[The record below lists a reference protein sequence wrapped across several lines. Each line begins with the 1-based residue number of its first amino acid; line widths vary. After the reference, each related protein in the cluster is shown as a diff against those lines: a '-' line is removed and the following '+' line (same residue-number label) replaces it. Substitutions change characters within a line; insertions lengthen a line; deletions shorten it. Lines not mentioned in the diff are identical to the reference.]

1 MNYRVGCKNF
11 DLHDKRVKTIG
22 QGYTGNVYQYG
33 DNALKIFDTEESI
46 IDEETAR
53 YLTNIRTSRI
63 LLPKKL
69 VYYKDKFKGYTM
81 KLVSTKHKSK
91 NLISISK
98 NDLLDNIEMLEED
111 VSLLSNKRVLLNGMS
126 PDNTIYNGNLYI
138 TDPSKYSILDSMDY
152 DNIQNLD
159 ILNKFQ
165 LYLLLNNLIIRE
177 LNKIQIQ
184 YPGVNHLKKILDE
197 RDKDID
203 YSSYLDEVIGDN
215 TSIKSLVKKMR

>member
-81 KLVSTKHKSK
+81 KLVSTKPKSK

-111 VSLLSNKRVLLNGMS
+111 VSLLSK
-126 PDNTIYNGNLYI
+126 
-138 TDPSKYSILDSMDY
+138 
-152 DNIQNLD
+152 
-159 ILNKFQ
+159 
-165 LYLLLNNLIIRE
+165 
-177 LNKIQIQ
+177 
-184 YPGVNHLKKILDE
+184 
-197 RDKDID
+197 
-203 YSSYLDEVIGDN
+203 SSFKWYE
-215 TSIKSLVKKMR
+215 S

>member
-1 MNYRVGCKNF
+1 MNYRV

-81 KLVSTKHKSK
+81 KLVSTKPKSK

-184 YPGVNHLKKILDE
+184 
-197 RDKDID
+197 
-203 YSSYLDEVIGDN
+203 
-215 TSIKSLVKKMR
+215 

>member
-1 MNYRVGCKNF
+1 
-11 DLHDKRVKTIG
+11 
-22 QGYTGNVYQYG
+22 
-33 DNALKIFDTEESI
+33 
-46 IDEETAR
+46 
-53 YLTNIRTSRI
+53 
-63 LLPKKL
+63 
-69 VYYKDKFKGYTM
+69 
-81 KLVSTKHKSK
+81 
-91 NLISISK
+91 
-98 NDLLDNIEMLEED
+98 MLEED

-184 YPGVNHLKKILDE
+184 YPGANHLKKILDE